1 MSVENKIKELLSRAG
16 DKEQV
21 LTEESKED
29 LTSGG
34 MADVGAKASTSMS
47 KDSSKAA
54 TAATAGDST
63 SPKQGSSQDASYTEH
78 DEDEENL
85 GAKASASVASN
96 VGLPKSKGDAKT
108 AKVPAMEETE
118 ESIEWVINEEDEDN
132 ATAKVA
138 GHKVTLHRGLSDPGT
153 SDTYTLHHPS
163 GDKKVKISFSKHG
176 DGDEVHGEKVNQ
188 AFGLDSK
195 HKLGHKIAGSM
206 NGMGG
211 ISKFQESVNIKS
223 QLNSIFGEE
232 LSEEFRTKA
241 TSIFEAAV
249 IARVNNEMESVTA
262 RLEEQAQT
270 QLDEHKAGLVEKV
283 DSYLNYVI
291 EQWMEENTLA
301 VENGLRTEIAE
312 DFITGLKSLFKEHYI
327 EVPEE
332 KYDVL
337 EELQN
342 KAEELEAKL
351 NEAVNQIVSTS
362 TELSTL
368 KQSKIFE
375 EQTKDLAATEVEKLK
390 KLVEG
395 VEFEQEE
402 LYREKVAVIKENY
415 FPKTASKSPEKILV
429 EESGTTPS
437 TFDNSTMSK
446 YVQSLSRTVKTR

>member
-16 DKEQV
+16 GKEQV

-34 MADVGAKASTSMS
+34 MADAGAKASTSMS

-54 TAATAGDST
+54 KAATAGDAT
-63 SPKQGSSQDASYTEH
+63 HPKQGSSQDASFTEY

-85 GAKASASVASN
+85 GSKASASVASN
-96 VGLPKSKGDAKT
+96 VGLPKNKGDAKT
-108 AKVPAMEETE
+108 AKVPAMEET
-118 ESIEWVINEEDEDN
+118 IEDDED
-132 ATAKVA
+132 TITEKIHDAKKKE
-138 GHKVTLHRGLSDPGT
+138 GMHRMPDGTMMKNSDMKMKMKE
-153 SDTYTLHHPS
+153 DI
-163 GDKKVKISFSKHG
+163 D
-176 DGDEVHGEKVNQ
+176 
-188 AFGLDSK
+188 
-195 HKLGHKIAGSM
+195 
-206 NGMGG
+206 
-211 ISKFQESVNIKS
+211 
-223 QLNSIFGEE
+223 SIFGEE

-249 IARVNNEMESVTA
+249 IARVNNEMENVIA

-351 NEAVNQIVSTS
+351 NEAVDQIVSTS
-362 TELSTL
+362 NELSTL

-415 FPKTASKSPEKILV
+415 FPKAVSKSPEKILV